1 MEQNDSSECYENYTE
16 KEENE
21 SSLVPTRDLDMVGSC
36 GEDGKIEKERSFK
49 STMIPTFINASSE

>member
-1 MEQNDSSECYENYTE
+1 MKQNNSSESYENYTE

-21 SSLVPTRDLDMVGSC
+21 GSLVPTRDFDMVSSC
-36 GEDGKIEKERSFK
+36 GEDGKIEKEKSFK